1 MRLRLKVRFSTENP
15 ISNNHCMFVDYLE
28 VARKRKSVVPP
39 KVLNSFESELQ
50 VLDGYEEVAELTNS
64 SIDMSQGV
72 VHRY

>member
-1 MRLRLKVRFSTENP
+1 
-15 ISNNHCMFVDYLE
+15 MFVDYLE